1 MTLRPGGFTTLQPH
15 AKCEEKHNANTNPK
29 LTSETIMFKLYVSVH
44 LQQSIIEFFA
54 VSVYRP
60 MGFKE
65 REITSTFHT
74 IIGKII

>member
-1 MTLRPGGFTTLQPH
+1 MTLRHGGFTTSQPH

-44 LQQSIIEFFA
+44 LQQLVIEFFA

-65 REITSTFHT
+65 RETTSTFLT